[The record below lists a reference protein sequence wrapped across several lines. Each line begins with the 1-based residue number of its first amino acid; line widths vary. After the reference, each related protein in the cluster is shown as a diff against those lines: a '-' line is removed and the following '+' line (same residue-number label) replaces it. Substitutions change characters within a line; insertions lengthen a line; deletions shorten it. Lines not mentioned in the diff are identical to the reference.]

1 MEGIMTL
8 KVALSACIVTLPLV
22 SPVAAHHPG
31 GPGNTGGAGPIVTIP
46 ATTLEQGHFG
56 VATWYEFSRLGGLD
70 DAQLIQAASKHIHAH
85 SIGTIQS
92 ASSAV
97 AYGVTDDFTL
107 ALRLP
112 YVLRTNIREGHH
124 EHVHG
129 GGVLNTVDARGD
141 SRGFGDAVLLAQGRF
156 LNNVMTG
163 TQAAFLIGVKAPT
176 GVTSRHDAEGLL
188 FEAEFQPGSGSWD
201 GLFGLAMTQRFG
213 AWSLDGNVLYQL
225 TSTGTQDTNLGSR
238 FLYNAAVSY
247 RVLGA
252 TSDAHGAFAHAGH
265 EHKRSAKHDHKKG
278 TAHTHVESPSWA
290 VDLVLELNGERQE
303 MQKIA
308 GVQDINSG
316 GTTVLIA
323 PGIRVSYGSVSGFV
337 SVGLPVV
344 NRVNGLQSKT
354 DYRVISGL
362 AASF

>member
-1 MEGIMTL
+1 
-8 KVALSACIVTLPLV
+8 
-22 SPVAAHHPG
+22 
-31 GPGNTGGAGPIVTIP
+31 
-46 ATTLEQGHFG
+46 
-56 VATWYEFSRLGGLD
+56 
-70 DAQLIQAASKHIHAH
+70 
-85 SIGTIQS
+85 
-92 ASSAV
+92 
-97 AYGVTDDFTL
+97 
-107 ALRLP
+107 
-112 YVLRTNIREGHH
+112 
-124 EHVHG
+124 VHG

-337 SVGLPVV
+337 SVGIPVV
-344 NRVNGLQSKT
+344 NQVNGLQSKT

>member
-1 MEGIMTL
+1 MTL
-8 KVALSACIVTLPLV
+8 KVALSACIVTLSLV
-22 SPVAAHHPG
+22 SSVAAHHPG

-46 ATTLEQGHFG
+46 ATTLEQGHFA
-56 VATWYEFSRLGGLD
+56 VAAWYEFSRLGGLD

-92 ASSAV
+92 ASSAL
-97 AYGVTDDFTL
+97 AYGVTDDWTL

-225 TSTGTQDTNLGSR
+225 TTTGTQDTNLGSR

-247 RVLGA
+247 RVVGA
-252 TSDAHGAFAHAGH
+252 TNDAHGAFAHAGH
-265 EHKRSAKHDHKKG
+265 EHTRSAKHDHKKG
-278 TAHTHVESPSWA
+278 IVHTHVQSPSWA
-290 VDLVLELNGERQE
+290 VDLVLELNGERHE

-323 PGIRVSYGSVSGFV
+323 PGVRVSYGSVSGFL
-337 SVGLPVV
+337 SVGIPVV
-344 NRVNGLQSKT
+344 NQVNGLQSKT

>member
-56 VATWYEFSRLGGLD
+56 VATWYEFSRLGGLN
-70 DAQLIQAASKHIHAH
+70 DAQLIQAASKHNHAH

-97 AYGVTDDFTL
+97 AYGVTDDWTL

-163 TQAAFLIGVKAPT
+163 TQAAFLIGVKAPS

-225 TSTGTQDTNLGSR
+225 TTTGTQDTNLGSR

-247 RVLGA
+247 RVVGA
-252 TSDAHGAFAHAGH
+252 TSDAHAAFAHAGH

-278 TAHTHVESPSWA
+278 AAHTHVETPSWA
-290 VDLVLELNGERQE
+290 VDLVLELNGERHE

-308 GVQDINSG
+308 GVQDVNSG

-344 NRVNGLQSKT
+344 NQVNGLQSKT